1 MTFTM
6 PALARSLADYLSP
19 ELPGASFYADPNQQ
33 GTKTPALF
41 LRQMYAKISPQASG
55 LVLRK
60 LGLDLVYLD
69 RCFTVNEE
77 SRLQAAAD
85 VMDQLLETFPY
96 TAEAGGKPVRLRT
109 CDRRWEI
116 TDSALHYKFELRL
129 RLTRV
134 EDAALMQSIQELN
147 MEVNHA

>member
-1 MTFTM
+1 MIFTM
-6 PALARSLADYLSP
+6 PALSRSLADYLSP

-33 GTKTPALF
+33 GTRSPALF
-41 LRQMYAKISPQASG
+41 LRQTFAKISPQPGG
-55 LVLRK
+55 LLLRR

-69 RCFTVNEE
+69 RFYTVREE

-85 VMDQLLETFPY
+85 VMDQMLETFPY
-96 TAEAGGKPVRLRT
+96 SAEKEGAAVRLRT
-109 CDRRWEI
+109 YDRRWDI
-116 TDSALHYKFELRL
+116 ADSALHYKFELRL

-147 MEVNHA
+147 MEVRP

>member
-1 MTFTM
+1 MIFTM

-19 ELPGASFYADPNQQ
+19 ELPSASFHADPRQQ

-41 LRQMYAKISPQASG
+41 LRQMYAKMSPQLSG
-55 LVLRK
+55 MVLRK

-69 RCFTVNEE
+69 RCFTVDEE

-96 TAEAGGKPVRLRT
+96 AAEEGEKPVRLRT
-109 CDRRWEI
+109 HDRHWEI
-116 TDSALHYKFELRL
+116 TDSKLHYKFELRL
-129 RLTRV
+129 RLTRA
-134 EDAALMQSIQELN
+134 EDAALMQSIQALN
-147 MEVNHA
+147 MEEKP

>member
-1 MTFTM
+1 MIFTM
-6 PALARSLADYLSP
+6 PALSRSLADYLAL
-19 ELPGASFYADPNQQ
+19 ELPGASIYADPNQQ
-33 GTKTPALF
+33 GTKTPSLF
-41 LRQMYAKISPQASG
+41 LRQMYARIAPQPSG

-69 RCFTVNEE
+69 RRFTVDEE

-85 VMDQLLETFPY
+85 EMDQFLETFPY
-96 TAEAGGKPVRLRT
+96 SAEDAEKPVRLRT
-109 CDRRWEI
+109 YDRHWEI
-116 TDSALHYKFELRL
+116 TDGTLHYKFELRL

-147 MEVNHA
+147 MEVRP